1 MSTNSQPL
9 TRMRSSLANAA
20 WAVEDRVVL
29 GGMDLA
35 RGTFDVAKWPF
46 ERVAWAAEE
55 RVVWPL
61 RERSAEWG
69 RGAQAAGLAAI
80 VAVAIGAGA
89 FGVSFGKSGKAES
102 STVTAPASAAA
113 ALPLADAAE
122 RATARPL
129 LDGGAPVFVPEAGVD
144 TGRATAAGVTSDT
157 VDVAGGASGAT
168 ATSGAAERAVP
179 AGPAAMRVARSFA
192 EAFVLYEI
200 GEQRSR
206 AKRVF
211 GETATPQLAKDLAAR
226 PPQLPANVR
235 VPQAK
240 VLNIVPGP
248 RRGRTYTVS
257 VSLLRVGVTS
267 ELRLDLAKAK
277 DGWSVVNV
285 RA

>member
-1 MSTNSQPL
+1 
-9 TRMRSSLANAA
+9 
-20 WAVEDRVVL
+20 VVL

-35 RGTFDVAKWPF
+35 RGTFDLAKWPF

-69 RGAQAAGLAAI
+69 RGAQAAGLAAV
-80 VAVAIGAGA
+80 VAVAVGAGA
-89 FGVSFGKSGKAES
+89 FGVSFGKSGEAES
-102 STVTAPASAAA
+102 STAAAPASAAA

-122 RATARPL
+122 RAVARPL

-144 TGRATAAGVTSDT
+144 TGRATAAEATSD
-157 VDVAGGASGAT
+157 ASGTT
-168 ATSGAAERAVP
+168 ATSSTTERAVP

-211 GETATPQLAKDLAAR
+211 GETATPQLAKDLADR
-226 PPQLPANVR
+226 PPQLPANAR